1 MIREVRSKEPE
12 MNHKIQDIGV
22 SKNIGSYSDAIESAS
37 GLRWLHTSGTPGMT
51 KFGDL
56 PKDIEGQS
64 RQVWAN
70 MIEILN
76 QAGMT
81 INDIVKVT
89 TSLINAQDI
98 PAYVRVRKEV
108 LGDVKPAF
116 MLSVVNQLI
125 RPDVLVEV
133 EIIAAKK

>member
-1 MIREVRSKEPE
+1 
-12 MNHKIQDIGV
+12 
-22 SKNIGSYSDAIESAS
+22 
-37 GLRWLHTSGTPGMT
+37 MT
-51 KFGDL
+51 KSGEL

-64 RQVWAN
+64 RQVWTN
-70 MIEILN
+70 MIEILD

-89 TSLINAQDI
+89 TSLINARDI
-98 PAYVRVRKEV
+98 PTYVKVRKEV

>member
-1 MIREVRSKEPE
+1 
-12 MNHKIQDIGV
+12 MNHKMHNIGV

-51 KFGDL
+51 KSGEL

-70 MIEILN
+70 MIEILD
-76 QAGMT
+76 QAEMT

-89 TSLINAQDI
+89 TSLIDARDI
-98 PAYVRVRKEV
+98 PTYVKVRKQV
-108 LGDVKPAF
+108 LGDIKPAF

>member
-1 MIREVRSKEPE
+1 
-12 MNHKIQDIGV
+12 MNHKIQDIGI
-22 SKNIGSYSDAIESAS
+22 SKNIGSYSDAIESTS

-51 KFGDL
+51 KSGEL

-64 RQVWAN
+64 RQVWTN
-70 MIEILN
+70 MIEILD

-89 TSLINAQDI
+89 TSLINARDI
-98 PAYVRVRKEV
+98 PTYVKVRKEV